1 MQLSHARAT
10 NVLVG
15 PRFAEGRQD
24 RVRRNVG
31 ENGARASGHGNV
43 GVCVCVCRCATRRDI
58 LQEIERHIVRD
69 VSTVYGVTITGP
81 PWWGRE
87 TGDRAG
93 LKKYNDAR
101 DAARAVFPKLTDLA
115 LSLLRRHVL
124 DNMAYDSAEG
134 RARIRKF
141 ARTIAT
147 RAKEQNPR
155 DARLQ
160 FA

>member
-1 MQLSHARAT
+1 MSRQRGEPFDRTAKAIMLSEFYHNLYTNAARSRALARRI
-10 NVLVG
+10 NED
-15 PRFAEGRQD
+15 PDRIKRFLD
-24 RVRRNVG
+24 R
-31 ENGARASGHGNV
+31 
-43 GVCVCVCRCATRRDI
+43 RRDI